1 MSARTEAT
9 SRRPRGA
16 TRRAALVAAV
26 TVLPLA
32 AVACSLPEDERVTPI
47 DPDEI
52 PPELAE
58 PTTTTTT
65 LPATT
70 TTAPPPTASTLAGDT
85 TVASTDPPVT
95 TEPVKVFYTL
105 GSSSS
110 LTSVEREI
118 PSPVQLAFVV
128 ELLESPVALEALP
141 NLRTSVRRGLIQ
153 VDDIVIDRGTAR
165 VPLNPLVLD
174 PMTDTEVQR
183 AVAQIVLTFTS
194 FQTEDQ
200 GNIGSVVFEVDGEGY
215 PVFVPAGGGVSEGGE
230 PLSFPDF
237 SELIVSTPTP
247 TPTPTEP
254 TTTVPATEPPTSEP
268 TTTEA

>member
-1 MSARTEAT
+1 
-9 SRRPRGA
+9 
-16 TRRAALVAAV
+16 
-26 TVLPLA
+26 LA
-32 AVACSLPEDERVTPI
+32 AVACSLPADERVTPI
-47 DPDEI
+47 DPDEL
-52 PPELAE
+52 PPEIAE

-65 LPATT
+65 LPPTT
-70 TTAPPPTASTLAGDT
+70 TTTPPPASTIAGDT
-85 TVASTDPPVT
+85 TVATTDPPVT

-105 GSSSS
+105 GNSSS

-118 PSPVQLAFVV
+118 PAPVQLAFVV
-128 ELLESPVALEALP
+128 ELLESPVDLEGLP
-141 NLRTSVRRGLIQ
+141 NLETSVRRDLIQ

-165 VPLNPLVLD
+165 VPLNPLLLD
-174 PMTDTEVQR
+174 RMTDTEVQR

-247 TPTPTEP
+247 TNTTSTTTSTTSTTSTEP
-254 TTTVPATEPPTSEP
+254 PATEPPT
-268 TTTEA
+268 TAGG